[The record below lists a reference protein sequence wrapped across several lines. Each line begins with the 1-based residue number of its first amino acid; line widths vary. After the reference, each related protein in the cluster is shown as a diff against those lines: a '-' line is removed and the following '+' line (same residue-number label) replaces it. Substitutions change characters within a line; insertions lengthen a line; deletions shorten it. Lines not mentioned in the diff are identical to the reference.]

1 MKKLLA
7 IAATGL
13 LFASCSSSNVASN
26 SPSIAERDVASVSSS
41 ACMVEQHS
49 RNKDWYRVKY
59 NGVPHNEHWYGKKQ
73 VERIKNNYVQKGK
86 CK

>member
-7 IAATGL
+7 VVTAAL
-13 LFASCSSSNVASN
+13 LLASCSSNNVAKN
-26 SPSIAERDVASVSSS
+26 SPAIAEREVASVS
-41 ACMVEQHS
+41 APGCMIEQHS
-49 RNKDWYRVKY
+49 RNKSWYRVNL

-73 VERIKNNYVQKGK
+73 VERIKNNYLQKGK

>member
-1 MKKLLA
+1 MKQLFA

-13 LFASCSSSNVASN
+13 LLASCSSSNIASN
-26 SPSIAERDVASVSSS
+26 SPAIAERDVASVSAP

-49 RNKDWYRVKY
+49 RNKNWFRVNL